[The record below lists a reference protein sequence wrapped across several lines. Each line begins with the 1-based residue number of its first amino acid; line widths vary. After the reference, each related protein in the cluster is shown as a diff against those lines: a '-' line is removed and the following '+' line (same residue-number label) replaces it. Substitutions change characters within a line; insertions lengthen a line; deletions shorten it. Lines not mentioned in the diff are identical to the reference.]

1 LCLAAAFTKVGP
13 KVYQIMVRRRKNG
26 MREFA
31 APRGRALGP
40 VVSVLAMAVALSGC
54 SALTKSEPPPC
65 PPVYILSDASHVT
78 KFRPGSGRDLTDV
91 EVEAEIVGFKG
102 ECGYDAKGANVDL
115 SVSLEVRRG
124 PAAVS
129 REATLSYFVA
139 IPKFYPA
146 EEAKAV
152 IAVPVVFCEGVESIR
167 IADEGVRMQIPVKNR
182 ELIDQYEI
190 YLGFQ
195 TTAEELELNRRTKR

>member
-1 LCLAAAFTKVGP
+1 
-13 KVYQIMVRRRKNG
+13 
-26 MREFA
+26 MRDFA

-40 VVSVLAMAVALSGC
+40 VVSVLAMTVALAGC
-54 SALTKSEPPPC
+54 SALSKSEPPPC

-91 EVEAEIVGFKG
+91 EVDAEIVGFKG

-115 SVSLEVRRG
+115 TVSIDVRRG
-124 PAAVS
+124 PAATT
-129 REATLSYFVA
+129 REATLNYFVA

-152 IAVPVVFCEGVESIR
+152 IAVPVVFPDGVDSAR
-167 IADEGVRMQIPVKNR
+167 ITDEGVRMQIPVKTR
-182 ELIDQYEI
+182 DLIDQYEI

-195 TTAEELELNRRTKR
+195 TTPEELEMNRRTKR